1 MTTVR
6 ACACGCG
13 QPVNKT
19 WAWGHSQ
26 RAKDPLLRFWPKVK
40 VQGGCALWTASRKNG
55 YGSFRLRGRKVQAHR
70 FAYEMFVGSVPD
82 GLELD
87 HLCRNRACVG
97 VLPNGMV
104 LGHLEPVTRLENVR
118 RGITGMVNAARQR
131 AKTHCKYG
139 HPYNASNTYV
149 DSHGWRY
156 CRACDRETQRRRRQA
171 RKVA

>member
-6 ACACGCG
+6 NCACGCG
-13 QPVNKT
+13 QAVNKT

-40 VQGGCALWTASRKNG
+40 VQGGCAVWTGRLNYG
-55 YGSFRLRGRKVQAHR
+55 YGQFRVKGRKVRVHR
-70 FAYEMFVGSVPD
+70 FAYETFVGPIPE

-97 VLPNGMV
+97 VLPGGTV
-104 LGHLEPVTRLENVR
+104 LNHLEPVTRLVNVR
-118 RGITGMVNAARQR
+118 RGIAGAVNGARQR
-131 AKTHCKYG
+131 AKTHCKRG
-139 HPYNASNTYV
+139 HPFDEANTYV

-156 CRACDRETQRRRRQA
+156 CRACDREVQRLIRE